1 MILFEDDNVRVAA
14 LRGRVVIHD
23 KLDGMDRIADD
34 DEAEHFWD
42 HWTRRGGQHGQTAEG
57 GTPASD
63 DDAG

>member
-34 DEAEHFWD
+34 DEAERYWD
-42 HWTRRGGQHGQTAEG
+42 HWTRHG
-57 GTPASD
+57 GTHGTAKEETAATRD
-63 DDAG
+63 DDGA